1 MRKRLTIRT
10 RHIVGFVILNAILAV
25 AVMTGPAAS
34 QILPASIFRDCCKD
48 TGPDAYCCENC
59 CIFVNDCEN
68 SEDCEW
74 N

>member
-10 RHIVGFVILNAILAV
+10 RHVVGFVILNAILAV

-34 QILPASIFRDCCKD
+34 QILPASFFLDCCKGR
-48 TGPDAYCCENC
+48 GPSAYCCDFC
-59 CIFVNDCEN
+59 CLFANDCEN
-68 SEDCEW
+68 DEDCGW